1 MLGPWI
7 ACTLKPQSPKT
18 LSNRQ
23 EEERPSFK
31 RFFLD
36 VLSRT
41 VPFVKA
47 KAPIVSGVQ
56 LFFSISSLEFSS
68 KAYSTAVLV
77 DLQLDM
83 LELHST
89 AAVANTFFSMYFHLA
104 IVNFRGDEIII
115 VLPLR
120 RLVYFHSKI
129 SYIFRWI
136 SWINITGAQS
146 KSSKSSKYRCTTFF
160 LNLVHVY
167 AVAGYQ
173 PQKSFYQVHSVT
185 ECDRLTAV

>member
-1 MLGPWI
+1 MYCSIPNHFRPLNS
-7 ACTLKPQSPKT
+7 LYPKT
-18 LSNRQ
+18 PKPVTLVRSK

-83 LELHST
+83 L
-89 AAVANTFFSMYFHLA
+89 AAA
-104 IVNFRGDEIII
+104 
-115 VLPLR
+115 
-120 RLVYFHSKI
+120 FHSC
-129 SYIFRWI
+129 
-136 SWINITGAQS
+136 
-146 KSSKSSKYRCTTFF
+146 SSKYIF
-160 LNLVHVY
+160 LDVFPSSY
-167 AVAGYQ
+167 S
-173 PQKSFYQVHSVT
+173 KF
-185 ECDRLTAV
+185 